1 MKPTWDGVTPYDFYT
16 NATYVCDSDDV
27 FFEHDLLQ
35 ESFTVMCTDSGR
47 WNTPP
52 VWPRC
57 VESKQNKTIPIPS
70 IRPQFFLILLVFPAV
85 HCPAPPPMPYG
96 GTWQFDDFTNNTF
109 GKKAK

>member
-1 MKPTWDGVTPYDFYT
+1 MNRPPQWTQCIDPPIPSDRRVKPTWDGGTPYDFYT

-57 VESKQNKTIPIPS
+57 VESEQNKIILIPS
-70 IRPQFFLILLVFPAV
+70 
-85 HCPAPPPMPYG
+85 
-96 GTWQFDDFTNNTF
+96 
-109 GKKAK
+109 

>member
-1 MKPTWDGVTPYDFYT
+1 MNRPPQWTQCIDPPIPSDRRVKPTWDGVTPYDFYT

-57 VESKQNKTIPIPS
+57 VESEQNKIILIPS
-70 IRPQFFLILLVFPAV
+70 
-85 HCPAPPPMPYG
+85 
-96 GTWQFDDFTNNTF
+96 
-109 GKKAK
+109 